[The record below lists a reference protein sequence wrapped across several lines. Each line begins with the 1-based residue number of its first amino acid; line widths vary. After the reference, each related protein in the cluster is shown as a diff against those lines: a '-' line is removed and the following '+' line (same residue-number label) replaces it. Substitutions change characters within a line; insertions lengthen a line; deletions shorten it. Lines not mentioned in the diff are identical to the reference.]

1 MPRRTSAA
9 VTQSRSAR
17 TLPSSPAGWHSG
29 PLLSPSPGDSSPT
42 LPGSR
47 WPWQRKMA
55 LVTRTWVSSVP
66 ITRSTRRLR
75 SFRAGCMSRGRSDVL
90 ACGAWVLA
98 AGGCGDVDALP
109 AGAGAPAA
117 ARAPAAP
124 AQQPGRAARGLCCA
138 EPPLCIFMV
147 PVPERLPLGQGW
159 AGGAGAAPASPR
171 APGARRVPAFPGSVE
186 RRALRSSA
194 ARPGC
199 SDAKSLLGEGRG
211 RGWRRGTGAPRLGWE
226 GRREG
231 GGRRGGR
238 LGQDVTSKRRGKL
251 NWARQLHPGG
261 LRPRGALETGVG
273 NSSQGPLSD
282 ERMVAGS
289 VGDGCCGILR
299 SRDHKLHR
307 WSLLGDP

>member
-1 MPRRTSAA
+1 MGEGLLCPAEPALQKPSLDQPAP
-9 VTQSRSAR
+9 
-17 TLPSSPAGWHSG
+17 LPQALAGWHSG

-66 ITRSTRRLR
+66 ITRRTRRLR

-98 AGGCGDVDALP
+98 AGGWRLRGRGRAPGWGWGSGRGSGSGGACSA
-109 AGAGAPAA
+109 AGAGG
-117 ARAPAAP
+117 ARAVLRRASALHIYG
-124 AQQPGRAARGLCCA
+124 PGSGATASRAGLGRRGGGCA
-138 EPPLCIFMV
+138 CF
-147 PVPERLPLGQGW
+147 
-159 AGGAGAAPASPR
+159 SPR
-171 APGARRVPAFPGSVE
+171 ARRVPASPSSAE

-211 RGWRRGTGAPRLGWE
+211 RGRCRGTGAPCWSGE

-231 GGRRGGR
+231 GGQRGGR

-261 LRPRGALETGVG
+261 LWSRRALETRFG
-273 NSSQGPLSD
+273 D
-282 ERMVAGS
+282 S
-289 VGDGCCGILR
+289 V
-299 SRDHKLHR
+299 RDH
-307 WSLLGDP
+307 